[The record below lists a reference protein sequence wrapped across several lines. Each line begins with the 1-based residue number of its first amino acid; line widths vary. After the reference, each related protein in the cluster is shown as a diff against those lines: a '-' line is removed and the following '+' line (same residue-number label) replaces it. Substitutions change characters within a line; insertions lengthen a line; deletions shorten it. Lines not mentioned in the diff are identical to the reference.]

1 MEQCHCLRAVPAV
14 PGVPILEWRPTC
26 EKIWNLLKQHEV
38 WWEPG
43 LAKTIID
50 GSARPLEPVYF
61 RILIDQITGHHAALG
76 GGEDDLAQVSR
87 LWL

>member
-1 MEQCHCLRAVPAV
+1 
-14 PGVPILEWRPTC
+14 
-26 EKIWNLLKQHEV
+26 
-38 WWEPG
+38 
-43 LAKTIID
+43 
-50 GSARPLEPVYF
+50 LEPVYF